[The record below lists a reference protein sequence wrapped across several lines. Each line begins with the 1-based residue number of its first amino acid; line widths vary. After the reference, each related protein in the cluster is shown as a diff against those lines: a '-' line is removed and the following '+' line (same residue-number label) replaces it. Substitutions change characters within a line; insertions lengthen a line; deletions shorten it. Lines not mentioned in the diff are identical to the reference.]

1 MHEFVVVLDTIGIE
15 TCGCHI
21 ECFRYPFER
30 ILLRTALAEFIAAQC
45 RLADSIGGFRQR
57 PLRHVVAHPNI
68 PDAFSQKLFF
78 TIAFRHF
85 RTLANQRIKTRYR
98 ISKRM
103 KMA

>member
-1 MHEFVVVLDTIGIE
+1 MRVPHRVLSLSVRAHPASD
-15 TCGCHI
+15 CA
-21 ECFRYPFER
+21 P
-30 ILLRTALAEFIAAQC
+30 EFIAAQC
-45 RLADSIGGFRQR
+45 RLADSIGGLRQR
-57 PLRHVVAHPNI
+57 PLRHVAAHPNI

-78 TIAFRHF
+78 TIVFRHF